1 MIASQGKNNIVLLS
15 THIVSDVEHIA
26 DKILIMK
33 EGQMIF
39 EGSREETGENLESF
53 YLEKFGEE
61 EAYV

>member
-1 MIASQGKNNIVLLS
+1 
-15 THIVSDVEHIA
+15 
-26 DKILIMK
+26 
-33 EGQMIF
+33 MIF